1 MKKLSIILPVRNE
14 SGLIVS
20 QLQRLQAYRERGH
33 ELIVVDG
40 GSSDDTLAKVSN
52 FADTV
57 DSSPVGRARQMNHGA
72 SLATGEVLLFLHVD
86 TTLPERADQLINLAL
101 SEHTSAWGWFNIRL
115 SNNRFGYRLIGNMM
129 NIRSRLTSVCTGD
142 QAIFVQR
149 ELFESMNGF
158 PVIALMEDIAICKL
172 LRSKGGEP
180 AHPKVLAETSSRR
193 WEEKGLLSTVLLMWK
208 LRFLYFIGISPARL
222 VTMYYPNHD

>member
-1 MKKLSIILPVRNE
+1 
-14 SGLIVS
+14 
-20 QLQRLQAYRERGH
+20 
-33 ELIVVDG
+33 
-40 GSSDDTLAKVSN
+40 
-52 FADTV
+52 
-57 DSSPVGRARQMNHGA
+57 
-72 SLATGEVLLFLHVD
+72 
-86 TTLPERADQLINLAL
+86 
-101 SEHTSAWGWFNIRL
+101 
-115 SNNRFGYRLIGNMM
+115 
-129 NIRSRLTSVCTGD
+129 
-142 QAIFVQR
+142 
-149 ELFESMNGF
+149 MNGF

>member
-1 MKKLSIILPVRNE
+1 LKKLSIILPVRNE
-14 SGLIVS
+14 SGLIVQ
-20 QLQRLQAYRERGH
+20 QLQRLQPYRERGH

-40 GSSDDTLAKVSN
+40 GSEDDTLVKASDFADKVS
-52 FADTV
+52 
-57 DSSPVGRARQMNHGA
+57 SSPVGRARQMNHGA

-101 SEHTSAWGWFNIRL
+101 SEKTSAWGWFNIRL
-115 SNNRFGYRLIGNMM
+115 SNSCFGYRLIGNMM

-149 ELFESMNGF
+149 ELFESINGF

-172 LRSKGGEP
+172 LRSQGGEP
-180 AHPKVLAETSSRR
+180 AGPKAFAEASSRR

-208 LRFLYFIGISPARL
+208 LRFLYFLGISPARL